1 MPRKAGAQ
9 NYKKEVLLEVMA
21 TFLPNQGSNSWDR
34 VAAAYQEKSGEAE
47 LRDKE
52 DLKRHWREKCCN
64 KFKKPTGRSGAA
76 TDFILRCQR
85 VQLLIHK
92 KNESSLLGDG
102 SDNSSD
108 SNEDED
114 NDTSWMEELQEE
126 GTSAVLETVPINN
139 NTEIVSGVANVN
151 SPSDDAVAAEEGVTG
166 VNGAGN
172 VSQFS
177 CCQKIEF
184 PFTDIFLQ
192 ESVHVPSTGP
202 NEAVGTSGTSQN
214 LIPYLRGCHWLMVMV
229 NCCWLMMKSVVQA
242 ILKPPVH

>member
-1 MPRKAGAQ
+1 MPCFFHRSALTDNAIAAATPSPSVVAIAMPRKAGAQ

-64 KFKKPTGRSGAA
+64 KFKKPTGKSGAA

-85 VQLLIHK
+85 VQLMIHK

-102 SDNSSD
+102 SGNSSESD
-108 SNEDED
+108 DDED

-126 GTSAVLETVPINN
+126 GTSAALESVSVNN
-139 NTEIVSGVANVN
+139 NTEIASGVTDVVN
-151 SPSDDAVAAEEGVTG
+151 SPSGCAVAAEEGVTD
-166 VNGAGN
+166 VNGEGKMFLN
-172 VSQFS
+172 IHIVSKWNFNLLIFS
-177 CCQKIEF
+177 FKNLLTCLHQVLMKV
-184 PFTDIFLQ
+184 LQ
-192 ESVHVPSTGP
+192 QTEL
-202 NEAVGTSGTSQN
+202 A
-214 LIPYLRGCHWLMVMV
+214 RM
-229 NCCWLMMKSVVQA
+229 
-242 ILKPPVH
+242 

>member
-21 TFLPNQGSNSWDR
+21 TFLPNQGLNSWDR

-85 VQLLIHK
+85 VQLLVHK

-108 SNEDED
+108 SYEDED

-139 NTEIVSGVANVN
+139 NTEIVSGVDNVN

-166 VNGAGN
+166 VNGAGKFLN
-172 VSQFS
+172 FHVVKKLNFHLLIYFF
-177 CCQKIEF
+177 KNL
-184 PFTDIFLQ
+184 FTFLQ
-192 ESVHVPSTGP
+192 QV
-202 NEAVGTSGTSQN
+202 
-214 LIPYLRGCHWLMVMV
+214 LMKV
-229 NCCWLMMKSVVQA
+229 LELA
-242 ILKPPVH
+242 ELARI